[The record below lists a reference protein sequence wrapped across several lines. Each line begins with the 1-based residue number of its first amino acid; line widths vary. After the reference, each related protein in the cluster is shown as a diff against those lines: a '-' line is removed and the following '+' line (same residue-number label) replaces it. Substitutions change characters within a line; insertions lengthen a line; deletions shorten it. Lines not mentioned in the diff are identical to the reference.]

1 MKLNLEKAQKEFI
14 KYTEKYNLKDENI
27 KRKQGHS
34 LRVME
39 ISKQIATNINLSE
52 EQIQIA
58 TLIGLLHDIGRFKQ
72 YTEIGLGD
80 NLEGFDHGDYGAK
93 TLFED
98 GIIRNFIETS
108 KYDEIIRKAIK
119 NHNKFAIEEG
129 LTEEE
134 LLFAKIIRDADKI
147 DILYESI
154 DIYYKNNEEEVNKSV
169 LSEKIYNEF
178 TKKATIKKG
187 KNVRLKFDGNEEKTL
202 RINFKGEGEV
212 TAADIESDGTV
223 EILNPD
229 LHIATVAEG
238 GNLVMELTADR
249 GRGYNSSEQN
259 KKPNQDISV
268 LPIDSIYTPVKKVN
282 YHVENTRVGQMVD
295 YDKLTIEVWTD
306 GSLKAHEAL
315 SLAAKVMTGH
325 LELFIDLSET
335 TKNTQVMV
343 EKEESK
349 KEKVLEMSIEE
360 LELSV
365 RSYNCLKRA
374 NISTVEDLIS
384 KSESEMM
391 KVRNLGKKSFDEVTA
406 KLHSL
411 GLDFAQ
417 EEE

>member
-1 MKLNLEKAQKEFI
+1 MIEFEKPNIECLDIDDANNYAKFVCEPLERGYGVTI
-14 KYTEKYNLKDENI
+14 GN
-27 KRKQGHS
+27 S
-34 LRVME
+34 LRRILLSSLPGCAITSVKIE
-39 ISKQIATNINLSE
+39 GVLHEFSTIPNVVEDVPEVIVNL
-52 EQIQIA
+52 
-58 TLIGLLHDIGRFKQ
+58 
-72 YTEIGLGD
+72 
-80 NLEGFDHGDYGAK
+80 
-93 TLFED
+93 
-98 GIIRNFIETS
+98 
-108 KYDEIIRKAIK
+108 
-119 NHNKFAIEEG
+119 
-129 LTEEE
+129 
-134 LLFAKIIRDADKI
+134 
-147 DILYESI
+147 
-154 DIYYKNNEEEVNKSV
+154 
-169 LSEKIYNEF
+169 
-178 TKKATIKKG
+178 

-238 GNLVMELTADR
+238 GSLVMELTADR
-249 GRGYNSSEQN
+249 GRGYNSSEKN

>member
-1 MKLNLEKAQKEFI
+1 MIEFEKPNIECLEI
-14 KYTEKYNLKDENI
+14 DEANNYAKFVCEPLERGYGVTI
-27 KRKQGHS
+27 GNS
-34 LRVME
+34 LRRIM
-39 ISKQIATNINLSE
+39 LSSLPGCA
-52 EQIQIA
+52 I
-58 TLIGLLHDIGRFKQ
+58 
-72 YTEIGLGD
+72 
-80 NLEGFDHGDYGAK
+80 
-93 TLFED
+93 
-98 GIIRNFIETS
+98 TS
-108 KYDEIIRKAIK
+108 V
-119 NHNKFAIEEG
+119 
-129 LTEEE
+129 
-134 LLFAKIIRDADKI
+134 KI
-147 DILYESI
+147 DGVLHEFSTIPNVVEDVPELI
-154 DIYYKNNEEEVNKSV
+154 VN
-169 LSEKIYNEF
+169 L
-178 TKKATIKKG
+178 
-187 KNVRLKFDGNEEKTL
+187 KNVRLKFDGNEEKTI
-202 RINFKGEGEV
+202 RIDFKGEGEV
-212 TAADIESDGTV
+212 TAGDIKSDGTV
-223 EILNPD
+223 EVLNPD
-229 LHIATVAEG
+229 LHIATVSEG
-238 GNLVMELTADR
+238 GSLVMEMTADR
-249 GRGYNSSEQN
+249 GRGYNSSEKN

-282 YHVENTRVGQMVD
+282 YQVENTRVGQTVD
-295 YDKLTIEVWTD
+295 YDKLVIEVWTD

-335 TKNTQVMV
+335 TKNTQVMI

-417 EEE
+417 EDE

>member
-1 MKLNLEKAQKEFI
+1 MIEFEKPNIECLEVDDANNYAKFVCEPLERGYGVTI
-14 KYTEKYNLKDENI
+14 GN
-27 KRKQGHS
+27 S
-34 LRVME
+34 LRRILLSSLPGCAITSVKIE
-39 ISKQIATNINLSE
+39 GVLHEFSTIPNVVEDVPEVIVNL
-52 EQIQIA
+52 
-58 TLIGLLHDIGRFKQ
+58 
-72 YTEIGLGD
+72 
-80 NLEGFDHGDYGAK
+80 
-93 TLFED
+93 
-98 GIIRNFIETS
+98 
-108 KYDEIIRKAIK
+108 
-119 NHNKFAIEEG
+119 
-129 LTEEE
+129 
-134 LLFAKIIRDADKI
+134 
-147 DILYESI
+147 
-154 DIYYKNNEEEVNKSV
+154 
-169 LSEKIYNEF
+169 
-178 TKKATIKKG
+178 

-223 EILNPD
+223 EVLNPD
-229 LHIATVAEG
+229 LHIATVSEG
-238 GNLVMELTADR
+238 GSLVMELTADR
-249 GRGYNSSEQN
+249 GRGYNSSEKN

>member
-1 MKLNLEKAQKEFI
+1 MIEFEKPNIECLEI
-14 KYTEKYNLKDENI
+14 DETNNYAKFVSEPLERGYGVTI
-27 KRKQGHS
+27 GNS
-34 LRVME
+34 LRRILLSSLPGCAITSVKIE
-39 ISKQIATNINLSE
+39 GVLHEFSTIPNVVEDVPEVIVNL
-52 EQIQIA
+52 
-58 TLIGLLHDIGRFKQ
+58 
-72 YTEIGLGD
+72 
-80 NLEGFDHGDYGAK
+80 
-93 TLFED
+93 
-98 GIIRNFIETS
+98 
-108 KYDEIIRKAIK
+108 
-119 NHNKFAIEEG
+119 
-129 LTEEE
+129 
-134 LLFAKIIRDADKI
+134 
-147 DILYESI
+147 
-154 DIYYKNNEEEVNKSV
+154 
-169 LSEKIYNEF
+169 
-178 TKKATIKKG
+178 

-223 EILNPD
+223 EVLNPD
-229 LHIATVAEG
+229 LHIATVSEG
-238 GNLVMELTADR
+238 GSLVMELTADR
-249 GRGYNSSEQN
+249 GRGYNSSEKN